1 MRSIDWKVLE
11 RLRTGFLDGSAGTAD
26 YWQSERDLENYDQ
39 TFAQRIGWKWDY
51 VLGELKHRGWSP
63 PSGSAL
69 DWGCGTGIA
78 SRKFLEHFTGIR
90 RLYLCDRSP
99 LAMKFAAQ
107 QAHDVEV
114 WQESAP
120 PRSVDVLL
128 ISHALTEQPEPFAL
142 PCDAKAVIIIEPGTF
157 EVSRRLIA
165 LRERLRGEFNVVAP
179 CTHQHACGMLAAGN
193 ERHWCHHFAS
203 PPPEVFMDGD
213 WARFAKLAGIDLRS
227 LPVSYLAL
235 DRRPA
240 QSGGMR
246 LIGRPRVYKAHAL
259 ALGCDGSG
267 VRERRVEKRVEPE
280 LYRKLKKRTADSLW
294 PETKAP

>member
-1 MRSIDWKVLE
+1 MHSIDWKILE
-11 RLRTGFLDGSAGTAD
+11 RLRAAFLDGSAGQGD
-26 YWQSERDLENYDQ
+26 YWKSESDLENYDQ

-51 VLGELKHRGWSP
+51 VLRELKRRGWSP
-63 PSGSAL
+63 PTGDVL

-78 SRKFLEHFTGIR
+78 SRKFLEHFTGVS

-99 LAMKFAAQ
+99 LAMKFAARH
-107 QAHDVEV
+107 AGDVEV

-142 PCDAKAVIIIEPGTF
+142 PCEAKVVIIVEPGTY

-179 CTHQHACGMLAAGN
+179 CTHQAPCGMLPAGN
-193 ERHWCHHFAS
+193 ERHWCHHFA
-203 PPPEVFMDGD
+203 PTPTEVFMNGD

-227 LPVSYLAL
+227 LPVSYLVL
-235 DRRPA
+235 DRRPVP
-240 QSGGMR
+240 SDGMR
-246 LIGRPRVYKAHAL
+246 VIGRPRVYKAHAL
-259 ALGCDGSG
+259 VLGCDADG
-267 VRERRVEKRVEPE
+267 VRERRIEKQTAPE
-280 LYRKLKKRTADSLW
+280 LYRQLKKGTADSLW
-294 PETKAP
+294 VEKKSP